1 LGFLDKLQFWKK
13 KDSFGDLPDFG
24 GSESMSS
31 GQQKDPFG
39 GAGLGNDPGAPG
51 LGADQ
56 TGLPGTDR
64 VGLGNPSAD
73 QTALGGP
80 GLEPSSDFGAIPSMG
95 KFPSAQT
102 PPSQAETKAGGFG
115 APGIKPFGSPPQRPS
130 NVGPPPPMDNKAQ
143 FSDYKLQKDVEIV
156 SYKLDSLKSAI
167 DSINQRIAN
176 IERLAF
182 DAVNK

>member
-1 LGFLDKLQFWKK
+1 MGFLDKLQFWKK

-39 GAGLGNDPGAPG
+39 AAGLGNDLGAPG

-56 TGLPGTDR
+56 TGLGSVGTQQPG
-64 VGLGNPSAD
+64 LSAN
-73 QTALGGP
+73 QTGLGGP
-80 GLEPSSDFGAIPSMG
+80 GLEPSSDFGAMPPMG

-102 PPSQAETKAGGFG
+102 PPQQAQTAAGGFG
-115 APGIKPFGSPPQRPS
+115 APGMKPFGSPQQQHSP
-130 NVGPPPPMDNKAQ
+130 PPPPMDNKAQ